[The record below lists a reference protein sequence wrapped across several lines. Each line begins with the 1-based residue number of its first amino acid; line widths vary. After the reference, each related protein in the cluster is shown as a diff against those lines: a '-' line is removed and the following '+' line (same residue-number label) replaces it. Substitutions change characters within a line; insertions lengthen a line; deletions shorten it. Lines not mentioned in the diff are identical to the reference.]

1 MKKYQLELI
10 IFFAGV
16 ITMAFELAG
25 SRILGPYFGA
35 SIFIWTSLIGIIMG
49 SLSLGY
55 WAGGQLS
62 VKRSD
67 LQMLSVLLLIGGFLI
82 FITAFGHDYILKRV
96 VKYIPDFRVQVVM
109 SAALLFGPA
118 SIFMGAVLPYSV
130 KLKINTVE
138 SSGLAV
144 GRLYALSTIGSI
156 TGTFLSGF
164 LLLPYFGFLNIMYF
178 LTGILLAFSFWIFFI
193 KKTRF
198 FLAIT
203 IFSFFLL
210 SSVWIK
216 SYTKEVDYIDKDTQ
230 YNRIFIYNTSDKA
243 TGRPVKMLA
252 VNNEHS
258 SAMFLDGDGLV
269 FEVLKYYHLI
279 KHFNPGFQSSL
290 MIGGSGYAF
299 PKDYLSKYPEA
310 TMDVVEIDPELTNMA
325 YRYFE
330 LPHDPRLRIF
340 HEDGRTF
347 INREEN
353 KYDAFFM
360 DAYKSMI
367 TVPFQLTTKEAIQ
380 KIYNIL
386 NDDGVVLANLI
397 STLSHKNNAFLRA
410 ELATYKSVFPQ
421 VYLFAVQ
428 YPNPNEKEK
437 EHFQNFMLVGLKS
450 GIKPPLSS
458 ENEELNKFLSH
469 IVKINIE
476 DDLPILTDD
485 CAPVEYYTSKALDKY

>member
-1 MKKYQLELI
+1 MKKHQLELI
-10 IFFAGV
+10 IFFAGT

-49 SLSLGY
+49 SLSVGY
-55 WAGGQLS
+55 WFGGQVS
-62 VKRSD
+62 IRRSD
-67 LQMLSVLLLIGGFLI
+67 LKILSILLLFGAI
-82 FITAFGHDYILKRV
+82 FIFVTAFGHDYILKRA
-96 VKYIPDFRVQVVM
+96 VKYIPDFRLQVVIS
-109 SAALLFGPA
+109 SAVLFGPA
-118 SIFMGAVLPYSV
+118 SLFMGAVLPYAV

-138 SSGLAV
+138 SSGIAV

-164 LLLPYFGFLNIMYF
+164 VLLPLFGFLNIMYA
-178 LTGILLAFSFWIFFI
+178 LTGILLVFCFWIFFVD
-193 KKTRF
+193 KTKVY
-198 FLAIT
+198 LAVT
-203 IFSFFLL
+203 LFSIVLL

-216 SYTKEVDYIDKDTQ
+216 TYTKEVDYIDKDTQ
-230 YNRIFIYNTSDKA
+230 YNRVFVYNTTDKP

-258 SAMFLDGDGLV
+258 SAMFLDGSGLV
-269 FEVLKYYHLI
+269 FEVLKYYHLV
-279 KHFNPGFQSSL
+279 KHFNPGFKHSL

-299 PKDYLSKYPEA
+299 PKDYLERYPEA
-310 TMDVVEIDPELTNMA
+310 TMDVVEIDPELTSIA
-325 YRYFE
+325 YSYFD

-380 KIYNIL
+380 KIYDIL
-386 NDDGVVLANLI
+386 NEDGVVLANLI
-397 STLSHKNNAFLRA
+397 STLSHKSNAFLRA

-428 YPNPNEKEK
+428 YPNPTEKEK
-437 EHFQNFMLVGLKS
+437 EHFQNFMLVGLKT
-450 GIKPPLSS
+450 GVKPSLMSD
-458 ENEELNKFLSH
+458 NKELNEFLSH
-469 IVKINIE
+469 LVKINIE
-476 DDLPILTDD
+476 EDLPILTDD
-485 CAPVEYYTSKALDKY
+485 FAPVEYYTSMALDK

>member
-10 IFFAGV
+10 IFFAGI

-49 SLSLGY
+49 SLSVGY
-55 WAGGQLS
+55 WFGGQVS
-62 VKRSD
+62 IRRSD
-67 LQMLSVLLLIGGFLI
+67 LKILSILLLFGAI
-82 FITAFGHDYILKRV
+82 FIFVTAFGHDYILKRV
-96 VKYIPDFRVQVVM
+96 VKYIPDFRLQVVIS
-109 SAALLFGPA
+109 SAVLFGPA
-118 SIFMGAVLPYSV
+118 SLFMGAVLPYAV
-130 KLKINTVE
+130 KLKINTIE
-138 SSGLAV
+138 SSGVAV

-164 LLLPYFGFLNIMYF
+164 VLLPLFGFLNIMYA
-178 LTGILLAFSFWIFFI
+178 LTGILLAFCLWIFFVD
-193 KKTRF
+193 KTKVY
-198 FLAIT
+198 LVVT
-203 IFSFFLL
+203 LFSFVLL

-216 SYTKEVDYIDKDTQ
+216 TYTKEVDYIDKDTQ
-230 YNRIFIYNTSDKA
+230 YNRIFVYNTTDKP

-258 SAMFLDGDGLV
+258 SAMFLDGSGLV
-269 FEVLKYYHLI
+269 FEVLKYYHLV
-279 KHFNPGFQSSL
+279 KYFNPGFKHSL

-299 PKDYLSKYPEA
+299 PKDYLERYPEA
-310 TMDVVEIDPELTNMA
+310 TMDVVEIDPELTSIA
-325 YRYFE
+325 YTYFD

-347 INREEN
+347 INREKN

-380 KIYNIL
+380 KIYDIL
-386 NDDGVVLANLI
+386 NEDGVVLANLI

-428 YPNPNEKEK
+428 YPNPTEKEK
-437 EHFQNFMLVGLKS
+437 EHFQNFMLVGLKT
-450 GIKPPLSS
+450 GVKPSLISD
-458 ENEELNKFLSH
+458 NEELNEFLSH
-469 IVKINIE
+469 LVKINIE
-476 DDLPILTDD
+476 EDLPILTDD
-485 CAPVEYYTSKALDKY
+485 FAPVEYYTSMALDK